1 MTAEMKENERRCIM
15 KVVYVTLLLAG
26 MSLMCYSQTGKSE
39 RQKKIDLLISLSRGK
54 PEKVDAATLT
64 PEQLKDIWKKQ
75 ISQMYYIYDD
85 GSLRQDKKYEWQSE
99 KGWCMNTN
107 AWSGLSMLTRFTVK
121 RSVGE
126 GIWLAT
132 KDSGATIYV
141 KPKNENDFSSG
152 LTTNVYLNMLTGHHT
167 IESESGVK
175 VKINYHDV
183 TEVTFRRPTN
193 EDVTFLLENG
203 KSFSIVLPR
212 KVTCPDCNGTGS
224 VKSSKKMGTRYMD
237 VTEFCKTCNTRK
249 TIEIPL
255 LCTLSK

>member
-1 MTAEMKENERRCIM
+1 MKGNERVCIM
-15 KVVYVTLLLAG
+15 KISYVTMLLVVMGLT
-26 MSLMCYSQTGKSE
+26 CYSQTTKYES
-39 RQKKIDLLISLSRGK
+39 QKKIDALISHSASS
-54 PEKVDAATLT
+54 PEKVDATTLT

-75 ISQMYYIYDD
+75 ISQMYYICDD
-85 GSLRQDKKYEWQSE
+85 GSLQQDKTYAWRSE

-107 AWSGLSMLTRFTVK
+107 AWSGLSVLTRFTVK
-121 RSVGE
+121 RSLSE

-132 KDSGATIYV
+132 KDSGQTIYV
-141 KPKNENDFSSG
+141 KPIREGEFSDG
-152 LTTNVYLNMLTGHHT
+152 LKTNVYLNIIPKIHT
-167 IESESGVK
+167 VESESGVK

-183 TEVTFRRPTN
+183 TEVTFRRPTF
-193 EDVTFLLENG
+193 EDVSFLLENG
-203 KSFSIVLPR
+203 KSFSIVWPK

>member
-1 MTAEMKENERRCIM
+1 MMKNERVCIM
-15 KVVYVTLLLAG
+15 KVFYVTLLLAG
-26 MSLMCYSQTGKSE
+26 MSLTCYSQTGKSE
-39 RQKKIDLLISLSRGK
+39 GQKKIDALISFTQVK
-54 PEKVDAATLT
+54 PEKVDAATLS

-75 ISQMYYIYDD
+75 ISQMYYINAD
-85 GSLRQDKKYEWQSE
+85 GSLSQDKKYEWRSE

-107 AWSGLSMLTRFTVK
+107 AWSGLSMRTRFTVK
-121 RSVGE
+121 RRVGD

-132 KDSGATIYV
+132 KDSGTTIYV

-152 LTTNVYLNMLTGHHT
+152 LTTNVYLSIIGGSHT

-175 VKINYHDV
+175 VKIVYQEV
-183 TEVTFRRPTN
+183 KEVTFRRPTL

-203 KSFSIVLPR
+203 KSFSIVWPK

-224 VKSSKKMGTRYMD
+224 VKSSKKTGTRYMS

-249 TIEIPL
+249 TVEIPL
-255 LCTLSK
+255 LCTVAK